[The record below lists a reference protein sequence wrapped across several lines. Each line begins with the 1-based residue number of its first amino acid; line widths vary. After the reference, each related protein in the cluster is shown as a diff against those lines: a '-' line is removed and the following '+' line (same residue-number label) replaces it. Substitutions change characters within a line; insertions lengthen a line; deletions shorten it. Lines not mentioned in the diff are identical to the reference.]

1 MEQEKRLGRDD
12 WMRAARKALLKG
24 GAESVRVERLA
35 RDLRVTKGSFYWH
48 FKDRREILEA
58 LLREWEEETAELT
71 AEALR
76 HDDPRAGL
84 RNLLETVKRTVVLSE
99 RGEAPSD
106 AAMFAWAAVS
116 PEVSRRV
123 NQVERRRLAFFTEL
137 TGLPDRAELG
147 YYAYLGF
154 IMRRRRVPEAAASFP
169 LLAEMLY
176 ELFLGSG
183 ARRRPAKSRSR
194 KKRNEKTTLSSA
206 AR

>member
-1 MEQEKRLGRDD
+1 
-12 WMRAARKALLKG
+12 MRAARRALLQG
-24 GAESVRVERLA
+24 GPESVRVERLA
-35 RDLRVTKGSFYWH
+35 RDLKVTKGSFYWH
-48 FKDRREILEA
+48 FKDRQQILEA

-76 HDDPRAGL
+76 HDDPRTGL
-84 RNLLETVKRTVVLSE
+84 RNLLETVKRTVVMSE

-106 AAMFAWAAVS
+106 AAMFAWAAIS

-137 TGLPDRAELG
+137 TGLPDRAEFG

-154 IMRRRRVPEAAASFP
+154 IMRRRRVPEAAAGFP
-169 LLAEMLY
+169 VLAEMLY
-176 ELFLGSG
+176 EVFLGSG
-183 ARRRPAKSRSR
+183 SKRPSKSKSKSRSR
-194 KKRNEKTTLSSA
+194 KRRHEKTALSSA